1 MELEIAGCHFWLV
14 FVSPFCGSHLESFW
28 ILGGTVSSFLRFGLI
43 HLEIFK
49 YKAIDPYLLPLF
61 FPHRTL
67 GRSQVPK
74 SERQVGG
81 TSSVVDGAKHL
92 GCCMILS

>member
-28 ILGGTVSSFLRFGLI
+28 ILGGKVSSFLRFGLI

-49 YKAIDPYLLPLF
+49 YKAIDPYCYLF
-61 FPHRTL
+61 FLTEPLAGHKY
-67 GRSQVPK
+67 QKV
-74 SERQVGG
+74 
-81 TSSVVDGAKHL
+81 SVKLEGPL
-92 GCCMILS
+92 QLSMAQNISDVV